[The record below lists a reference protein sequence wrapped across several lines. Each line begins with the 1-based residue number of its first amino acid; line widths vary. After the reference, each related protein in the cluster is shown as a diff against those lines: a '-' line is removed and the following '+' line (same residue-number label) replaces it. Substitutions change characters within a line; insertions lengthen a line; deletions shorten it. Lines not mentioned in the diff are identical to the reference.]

1 MLRKYSGEVP
11 EYTDKEIDIGH
22 AWVEVNIPDYGW
34 VPIDI
39 TLEDDFMAGN
49 YYLDVTTERGPGYL
63 YESTTMD
70 WSSYYYDG
78 FSFLWSG
85 SDIPDTEQKFL
96 FRVSDISLEEIKL
109 D

>member
-1 MLRKYSGEVP
+1 
-11 EYTDKEIDIGH
+11 
-22 AWVEVNIPDYGW
+22 
-34 VPIDI
+34 
-39 TLEDDFMAGN
+39 
-49 YYLDVTTERGPGYL
+49 
-63 YESTTMD
+63 MD

-96 FRVSDISLEEIKL
+96 FRVVDLSLEDIVL